1 MSDEIIKLLDDL
13 GQRFGIAIDWS
24 SQNVVPYL
32 QDFMSRYINYE
43 IITSIVWLIVLVVC
57 CTGMVIAIPR
67 LIKYE
72 RECNESDCV
81 VWPTV
86 VVVFFMAMIIL
97 CLIGIGSQIN
107 DLIICNTIPEKM
119 IIDYVN
125 YLVSYNGQLKKS
137 MF

>member
-1 MSDEIIKLLDDL
+1 MSDEIIQLLDDL
-13 GQRFGIAIDWS
+13 GRRFGIVIDWS
-24 SQNVVPYL
+24 SENVMPYL

-57 CTGMVIAIPR
+57 CTGMVIAISR
-67 LIKYE
+67 LITYE
-72 RECNESDCV
+72 RERNESDCI

-86 VVVFFMAMIIL
+86 VVVIFIAMIIL
-97 CLIGIGSQIN
+97 CLLGIGSQIN

-125 YLVSYNGQLKKS
+125 YLVSYNG
-137 MF
+137 

>member
-13 GQRFGIAIDWS
+13 GRRFGIVIDWS
-24 SQNVVPYL
+24 SENVMPYL
-32 QDFMSRYINYE
+32 QDLMSRYINYE

-67 LIKYE
+67 LITYE
-72 RECNESDCV
+72 RERNESDCI

-86 VVVFFMAMIIL
+86 VVVIFIAMIIL
-97 CLIGIGSQIN
+97 CLLGIGSQIN

-125 YLVSYNGQLKKS
+125 YLVSYNG
-137 MF
+137 

>member
-13 GQRFGIAIDWS
+13 GRRFGIVIDWS
-24 SQNVVPYL
+24 SENVMPYL
-32 QDFMSRYINYE
+32 QDSMSRYINYE

-57 CTGMVIAIPR
+57 YTGMVIAIPR
-67 LIKYE
+67 LIKYKRE
-72 RECNESDCV
+72 RNESDYV

-86 VVVFFMAMIIL
+86 VVVFFMGMIIL

-107 DLIICNTIPEKM
+107 DLIMCNTIPEKM

-125 YLVSYNGQLKKS
+125 YLVSYNG
-137 MF
+137 

>member
-13 GQRFGIAIDWS
+13 GRRFGIVIDWS
-24 SQNVVPYL
+24 SENVMPYL

-125 YLVSYNGQLKKS
+125 YLVSYNG
-137 MF
+137 

>member
-1 MSDEIIKLLDDL
+1 MSDEIIQLLDDL
-13 GQRFGIAIDWS
+13 GRRFGIVIDWS
-24 SQNVVPYL
+24 SENVMPYL

-125 YLVSYNGQLKKS
+125 YLVSYNG
-137 MF
+137 